1 MALKLDLDCISSHV
15 NEVKELFKEVSSY
28 KLMGQMTA
36 MNLSQTYLKKSEAV
50 SRLIYLLCKLKDKM
64 SDSKLLS
71 KLRRQIAQQNVVT
84 NKLLIQGNEELM
96 QYFCENYTRFTW
108 DDYFNSNT
116 DLGSIC
122 IEELMMV
129 VEEI

>member
-1 MALKLDLDCISSHV
+1 
-15 NEVKELFKEVSSY
+15 
-28 KLMGQMTA
+28 
-36 MNLSQTYLKKSEAV
+36 
-50 SRLIYLLCKLKDKM
+50 M

-71 KLRRQIAQQNVVT
+71 KLRRQIAQQNAVT
-84 NKLLIQGNEELM
+84 YKLLIQGNEELM
-96 QYFCENYTRFTW
+96 QYFCEKYTRFTW